1 MFKGPGDQK
10 STQIDKKAR
19 KNREKFKVGGQE
31 SLKFDFEGQKWTQED
46 DFGAQEADFGG
57 SGLPRAAVH
66 PPPGEPRVNP
76 GTPPPV
82 THLMRV

>member
-31 SLKFDFEGQKWTQED
+31 SLKFDLEGQKWTQED
-46 DFGAQEADFGG
+46 DFGAQEADFGAQAWPESLLQG
-57 SGLPRAAVH
+57 SWHSPSGFCEYSP
-66 PPPGEPRVNP
+66 
-76 GTPPPV
+76 
-82 THLMRV
+82 

>member
-46 DFGAQEADFGG
+46 DFGAQDADLGAQACPESLF
-57 SGLPRAAVH
+57 LP
-66 PPPGEPRVNP
+66 PRVNP
-76 GTPPPV
+76 G
-82 THLMRV
+82 